1 METDIARQ
9 LNDIRQYAE
18 HTLKMQNGLMVLMAV
33 VILYC
38 VIYNMAKENA
48 SLGKGVGPFALL
60 FGPVHCFI
68 RLFKQT

>member
-1 METDIARQ
+1 METDIAKQ

-33 VILYC
+33 AILYC
-38 VIYNMAKENA
+38 VIYNMEIGNA

-60 FGPVHCFI
+60 F
-68 RLFKQT
+68 